1 MHNGPVNRASREEAA
16 GPRDGLGRSRP
27 PRLTDVARAAG
38 VSAQTVSNVLNG
50 RTGFGEETRERVLAA
65 AERLQFRPNRAAQQ
79 LRTRRS
85 KQLGLHLPAAELG
98 AHNTFSV
105 TFLRAVVQAAA
116 GHDHQVVV
124 FTHPVD
130 EHSMRAGL
138 LHAGVDGF
146 VLFNID
152 PADPRPGILAQAGI
166 PFAVF
171 GRTSAELPQAWV
183 DIDNEAAV
191 AAVVDHLA
199 DRGHRRFGYVG
210 YAEREFWNAARLQGA
225 RRRLRERG
233 LELPER
239 WQVRGTYE
247 HVRARVPALLRAHDR
262 PDALIC
268 ASDSLAVLVHGLA
281 DRAGVRPGA
290 DLAITGFDG
299 MSSAL
304 ELAPPL
310 TTVALPLTA
319 AAEAVVRMLL
329 DQVAG
334 AGAPAAGTIL
344 PTELVIGGTS

>member
-1 MHNGPVNRASREEAA
+1 MDRASLEETAEPWH
-16 GPRDGLGRSRP
+16 GRGRSRP

-50 RTGFGEETRERVLAA
+50 RTGFGEQTRERVLEA

-98 AHNTFSV
+98 VRNTFSV
-105 TFLRAVVQAAA
+105 TFLQAVIRAAER
-116 GHDHQVVV
+116 HDHQVVV

-130 EHSMRAGL
+130 EGSLRVGL

-152 PADPRPGILAQAGI
+152 PADPRPGILAHAGI

-171 GRTSAELPQAWV
+171 GRISAELPQAWV

-191 AAVVDHLA
+191 ACVVDHLA

-210 YAEREFWNAARLQGA
+210 YAEREFWNTARLQGA
-225 RRRLRERG
+225 QRRLRERG
-233 LELPER
+233 LELPHR
-239 WQVRGTYE
+239 WVVRGTYE
-247 HVRARVPALLRAHDR
+247 QVRARVPALLRASER

-281 DRAGVRPGA
+281 DRAGLRPGA

-304 ELAPPL
+304 DLAPPL

-319 AAEAVVRMLL
+319 AAEAVVRMVL

-334 AGAPAAGTIL
+334 AGPPSAGSVL
-344 PTELVIGGTS
+344 PTELVLGGTS